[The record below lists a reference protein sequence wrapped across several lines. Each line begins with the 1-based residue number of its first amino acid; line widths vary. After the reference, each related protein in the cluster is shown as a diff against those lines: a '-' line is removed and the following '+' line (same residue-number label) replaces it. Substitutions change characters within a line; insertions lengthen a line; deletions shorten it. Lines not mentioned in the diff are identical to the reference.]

1 MSDGSACCSMAHS
14 FVAEQKF
21 WIVFLIQNVV
31 EFCCRLDWR
40 LTNSNISTEILLLH
54 YDDQMFRQDCIIKQ
68 VTCRLFVWESKKGRE
83 RRREPKKGRK
93 RKEKL
98 ASTPLV
104 QRSKQNKH
112 PSKIVDF
119 RFWALKPASQA

>member
-31 EFCCRLDWR
+31 GYCCRLNWR
-40 LTNSNISTEILLLH
+40 LTNKNVSTEILLLLNH
-54 YDDQMFRQDCIIKQ
+54 NDQIFRQDCIIKQ
-68 VTCRLFVWESKKGRE
+68 KTSRFFVWESKKGRE
-83 RRREPKKGRK
+83 RREARKGRK

-104 QRSKQNKH
+104 QRRQTEQTSLQNCRFPFLGLETSF
-112 PSKIVDF
+112 PS
-119 RFWALKPASQA
+119 